1 VIVLRTVLSTGAL
14 SLTFVTVCTPETIG
28 LTTRVVAVLMVVDVV
43 LVEDE
48 LPEDPALLVSRIDV
62 IDDDALI
69 PVDDVDLVTICCSYV
84 VRYFVDVLEIPLA
97 STDLVVT
104 VSTVI
109 FLPCGSVDVL
119 VDLVTTGSV
128 AGAVGAIT
136 RVVVGATTRVAV
148 LVGVIV
154 LVEDEPPDDP
164 ALLVSRIDL
173 IDDDTLI
180 PVDDV
185 DLVTICCSYVVRY
198 FVDVLGI
205 PLASTD
211 LVVTVSTVIFL
222 PSGSV
227 DVLVDLVTTG
237 SVAGAVGAITRVV
250 VGAATRVAVLVEV
263 IVLVEDELPDDPALL
278 VSRIDVIDDDALI
291 PLDVVDLVTIC
302 CSYVVRY
309 FVDVLG
315 IPLASTDLVVTVS
328 TVIFL
333 PCGSV
338 DVLVDLVTTGSVTGA
353 VGATTRVVV
362 GAAMRVAVLIGVI
375 VLEEAESP
383 DDPALLESRIDVVVC
398 TTEVVGAT
406 TRVVVGAAMRVAVL
420 IVGATTRV
428 AVLVAIVV
436 FVVSTL
442 TVAGLTLEVD
452 TVYVDGVDPPAEPP
466 DDPVLVV
473 PLIDVI
479 VCVVLTPVEVVGL
492 ATTCCSYVG

>member
-128 AGAVGAIT
+128 AGVVGAIT

-148 LVGVIV
+148 LVG
-154 LVEDEPPDDP
+154 
-164 ALLVSRIDL
+164 
-173 IDDDTLI
+173 
-180 PVDDV
+180 
-185 DLVTICCSYVVRY
+185 
-198 FVDVLGI
+198 
-205 PLASTD
+205 
-211 LVVTVSTVIFL
+211 
-222 PSGSV
+222 
-227 DVLVDLVTTG
+227 
-237 SVAGAVGAITRVV
+237 
-250 VGAATRVAVLVEV
+250 V

-492 ATTCCSYVG
+492 ATTCCSYVGCTTGAVGATTRVVVGAAMRVAVLIVGATTRVAVLVAIVVFVVSTLTVAGLTLEVDTVYVDGIDPPAEPPDDPVLVVPLIDVIVCVVLTPVEVVGLATTCCSYVG